1 MKTTRRDFLKSGASM
16 AGAAAGLALTG
27 SASAQDPVT
36 DIAPEPAGALP
47 PTPPDT
53 RRGDMPYRT
62 LGRTGEQVSLI
73 GLGGFHIGK
82 PDSDAEGIRLIH
94 AAIDRGVNFMD
105 NCWDYHNGNSEIRM
119 GKALTQD
126 GFRKKVFLMTKIDG
140 RTSAAAASQLDES
153 LKRLQTDHLDLIQF
167 HEVLRME
174 DPDRIFAKG
183 GALEAVLAAKKAGKV
198 RFIGFTGHKDPLVH
212 RRMLE
217 VADQHGFHLDTV
229 QMPVN
234 AMDAH
239 FRSFTHQVLP
249 IAARKRI
256 GVLAM
261 KTFGDHFILDR
272 VLADKTAT
280 PIELL
285 HYSMTL
291 PVSVVITGIER
302 MEILEQAL
310 EAARTF
316 KPLRPEQ
323 VASLLG
329 RTKVAAVDGSTE
341 LFKTT
346 PRFDGTARNPH
357 WLG

>member
-1 MKTTRRDFLKSGASM
+1 MDTTRRDFLKSGAAL
-16 AGAAAGLALTG
+16 AGTAAGLALAG
-27 SASAQDPVT
+27 
-36 DIAPEPAGALP
+36 GALAQGAQTDVALEAATAMP
-47 PTPPDT
+47 PTPPSI
-53 RRGDMPYRT
+53 RRGDMPYRM
-62 LGRTGEQVSLI
+62 LGRTGEEVSLI
-73 GLGGFHIGK
+73 GMGGFHIGS
-82 PDSDAEGIRLIH
+82 PDSDAEGIKLVH
-94 AAIDRGVNFMD
+94 AGVDRGINFLD
-105 NCWDYHNGNSEIRM
+105 NCWDYHNGNSEVRM
-119 GKALTQD
+119 GKALAQ
-126 GFRKKVFLMTKIDG
+126 GGYRRKVFLMTKLDG
-140 RTSAAAASQLDES
+140 RTKASAASQLDQS
-153 LKRLQTDHLDLIQF
+153 LTRLQTDHLDLVQF

-183 GALEAVLAAKKAGKV
+183 GALEAVLEARQAGKV

-217 VADQHGFHLDTV
+217 VADKHGFHFDTV

-234 AMDAH
+234 VMDAH

-249 IAARKRI
+249 LAAQKGI

-272 VLADKTAT
+272 VLADKLAT
-280 PIELL
+280 PTEML

-291 PVSVVITGIER
+291 PVSVVVTGIDR
-302 MEILEQAL
+302 MEILDQAL

-316 KPLRPEQ
+316 TPMTQARM
-323 VASLLG
+323 AALLG
-329 RTKVAAVDGSTE
+329 RTQIAALDGSTE

-346 PRFDGTARNPH
+346 PHFDSTAKNPD